1 MTRDDMT
8 ERLDETVR
16 QAPQPQGGNRREG
29 LLEGLSMSQVV
40 ATALA
45 AVTSMLLSSQIGI
58 AGSIIGVAAASVVS
72 TVAAQVYK
80 GVLSRSADKLRE
92 LRDTASAGGAGAA
105 DVTNPYAAQG
115 STPWDEMAAGAGEPV
130 MGAPAMGGA
139 LGEAAPSPAARVR
152 IAPEGLREEAA
163 ERRQAR
169 LRKRVAVAALV
180 AGLAA
185 VAVTAGVIMLATHGE
200 GIGTKSVAPTAATAT
215 TAKAASSTKAT
226 TNAAETSKAAGGQG
240 SAASAPTATSE
251 AAAGSG
257 SSEQAAGGSAPTAGA
272 STASAAGSGSEGS
285 SGSKG
290 EGASGSG
297 SEASTTGSAGAG
309 SASGSGASAGG
320 SSSGSGD
327 TAR

>member
-16 QAPQPQGGNRREG
+16 QAPQPQGGSRREG

-72 TVAAQVYK
+72 TVAAQVYR

-92 LRDTASAGGAGAA
+92 LRDTASAGGAGSA

-115 STPWDEMAAGAGEPV
+115 STPRDEMAAGAGEPV
-130 MGAPAMGGA
+130 MGAPGV
-139 LGEAAPSPAARVR
+139 EVPSPAARVR

-169 LRKRVAVAALV
+169 LRKRVAVATLV
-180 AGLAA
+180 AGLVA

-200 GIGTKSVAPTAATAT
+200 GIGTKPAAPAATTAT
-215 TAKAASSTKAT
+215 TKAATSAKAT
-226 TNAAETSKAAGGQG
+226 TNVAETTKAAGGQD
-240 SAASAPTATSE
+240 AASAPAATSE

-257 SSEQAAGGSAPTAGA
+257 SSGQAEGSSAATAEA
-272 STASAAGSGSEGS
+272 STAGSGSGS
-285 SGSKG
+285 SSSSKD
-290 EGASGSG
+290 EGTSGSG
-297 SEASTTGSAGAG
+297 SEAETTGSAG
-309 SASGSGASAGG
+309 SGSSSDGGASAGG
-320 SSSGSGD
+320 SSSGSED

>member
-92 LRDTASAGGAGAA
+92 LRDTASAGDAGAA

-130 MGAPAMGGA
+130 MGTPGA
-139 LGEAAPSPAARVR
+139 AAPSPAERAR

-169 LRKRVAVAALV
+169 LRKRVAVATLV

-200 GIGTKSVAPTAATAT
+200 GIGTKPAAPAATAATTKAAT
-215 TAKAASSTKAT
+215 TAKAT
-226 TNAAETSKAAGGQG
+226 TNAAETAKAAGGQG
-240 SAASAPTATSE
+240 SAASAPAARSE
-251 AAAGSG
+251 ASAGSG
-257 SSEQAAGGSAPTAGA
+257 SSEQAEGSSAATAEA
-272 STASAAGSGSEGS
+272 STAGAAGSGSGS
-285 SGSKG
+285 SSSSKD

-297 SEASTTGSAGAG
+297 SGTSTTGSAGSG

>member
-16 QAPQPQGGNRREG
+16 QAPQPQEGSRREG

-92 LRDTASAGGAGAA
+92 LRDTASAGGAGAP

-139 LGEAAPSPAARVR
+139 LGEAAPSPATRVR

-169 LRKRVAVAALV
+169 LRKRVAVATLV

-200 GIGTKSVAPTAATAT
+200 GIGTKPAAPTATAAT
-215 TAKAASSTKAT
+215 TKAATSAKATTSAAKTEKAAS
-226 TNAAETSKAAGGQG
+226 GQG
-240 SAASAPTATSE
+240 STASAPAATSE

-257 SSEQAAGGSAPTAGA
+257 SSGQAAGGSAPTAGA
-272 STASAAGSGSEGS
+272 STAGAAGSRPEGS
-285 SGSKG
+285 SSSKD
-290 EGASGSG
+290 EGTSGSG
-297 SEASTTGSAGAG
+297 SGTSTTGSAGSG

-320 SSSGSGD
+320 SSSGSED

>member
-16 QAPQPQGGNRREG
+16 QAPQPQGGSRREG

-139 LGEAAPSPAARVR
+139 LDEAAPSPAARVR

-163 ERRQAR
+163 ERRRAR
-169 LRKRVAVAALV
+169 LRKRVAVATLV
-180 AGLAA
+180 AGLVA

-200 GIGTKSVAPTAATAT
+200 GIGTKPAAPAATAATI
-215 TAKAASSTKAT
+215 KAATSAKAT
-226 TNAAETSKAAGGQG
+226 TNAAETAKVAGGQD
-240 SAASAPTATSE
+240 SAASAPAATSE

-257 SSEQAAGGSAPTAGA
+257 SSGQAEGSSAATAEA
-272 STASAAGSGSEGS
+272 STAGAAGSGSGS
-285 SGSKG
+285 SSSSKD

-297 SEASTTGSAGAG
+297 SGTSTTGSAGSG
-309 SASGSGASAGG
+309 GASGSGASAGG
-320 SSSGSGD
+320 SSSGSED